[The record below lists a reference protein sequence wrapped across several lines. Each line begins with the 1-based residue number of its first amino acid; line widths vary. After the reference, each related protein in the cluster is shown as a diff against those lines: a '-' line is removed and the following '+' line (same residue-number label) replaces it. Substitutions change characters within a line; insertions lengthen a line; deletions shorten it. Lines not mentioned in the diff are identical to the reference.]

1 MSHELHSA
9 GGPRGA
15 AQQRFCFH
23 STSFII
29 FTSETG
35 RHTGQALVAQPQRSP
50 LSEVPPRVAR
60 CQLRIAKK
68 NETQTVA
75 CVSHTHWCVGSVRVS
90 VRLHRRRGTQ

>member
-15 AQQRFCFH
+15 APAILFSQHLLHHLFAL
-23 STSFII
+23 IV
-29 FTSETG
+29 G

-75 CVSHTHWCVGSVRVS
+75 CVSHWCVGSVRVS